1 MTPVDFT
8 TLSMNE
14 VSSGL
19 DELAREVEATFGRLD
34 VRQLNWR
41 PDAKHWSV
49 AQCLDHLVTTNQLMF
64 RAADEA
70 RSGAHPQSVWQR
82 LPILPGVLGRVMIR
96 SLSPGGARKFKA
108 PAPSTPAASDLPGDI
123 LRRFVEQQRAAASRA
138 RTSDGDAL
146 ARTIMTSPFAR
157 VVTYSVLDAWRLVLA
172 HGRRHFD
179 QARRVTEAPGFPTGR

>member
-8 TLSMNE
+8 TLSLSE

-19 DELAREVEATFGRLD
+19 DELVREVEAAFGHLD

-41 PDAKHWSV
+41 PDAKRWSV

-64 RAADEA
+64 QAADDA
-70 RSGAHPQSVWQR
+70 LSGTRPRSVWQR
-82 LPILPGVLGRVMIR
+82 LPILPSVLGRVMIR
-96 SLSPGGARKFKA
+96 SLSPGAARKFKA
-108 PAPSTPAASDLPGDI
+108 PSPSTPAASDLSAGI
-123 LRRFVEQQRAAASRA
+123 LRRFMEQQRAAAARA
-138 RTSDGDAL
+138 RTLEGSIV

-172 HGRRHFD
+172 HDRRHFE
-179 QARRVTEAPGFPTGR
+179 QARRVTQAPGFPK